1 MLTNDP
7 SYWNGST
14 RKNTCCAAFDI
25 GDNKEI
31 EGSMKWAEHTSVGTM
46 KNREQP
52 LVILG
57 QYKMKWNDY
66 SCFDEKRNGTF
77 RYVSVKVAK

>member
-1 MLTNDP
+1 
-7 SYWNGST
+7 
-14 RKNTCCAAFDI
+14 
-25 GDNKEI
+25 
-31 EGSMKWAEHTSVGTM
+31 MKWAEHTSVGTM

-66 SCFDEKRNGTF
+66 SCFDEKRNGIF
-77 RYVSVKVAK
+77 RYLSVKVTK